1 MPSDLDDETFEYNEN
16 FVNKSFKPVLK
27 CLLQCMRNEKAAL
40 QFIKEKPYMERLLQ
54 IAEEW
59 SDDEVQIM
67 VLRTLKLIF
76 MSDAAF
82 DIVIR
87 DYPSMGQFLALM
99 ID

>member
-1 MPSDLDDETFEYNEN
+1 M
-16 FVNKSFKPVLK
+16 K
-27 CLLQCMRNEKAAL
+27 EKAWT
-40 QFIKEKPYMERLLQ
+40 ERLLQ

-59 SDDEVQIM
+59 SDDEVQLM

-76 MSDAAF
+76 KSDAAF

-99 ID
+99 IDSFASSTAVSIENI